1 MTRQEYLYRLAG
13 HRVLVLDGA
22 MGTMLQQA
30 CPDAGDFALYP
41 LVEDAALDAR
51 AVGCNELLCINRPD
65 LIYDIHMAYLQAGAD
80 IVETNTFC
88 ANAFSLAEYGLV
100 DHVYDL
106 NLAACEIAR
115 QAVETIEE
123 TEESRYAFVAGVMG
137 PTSRGLSFSS
147 SVEDPAFR
155 QSDFSQFKAMY
166 MEQAK
171 ALVEGGVDLIL
182 IETVFDTLA
191 AKAALAACRQV
202 FRELDKELPVMVS
215 VTFSDRSGRTLSGQD
230 LEAFVIS
237 LSHEKLFALGMNCS
251 TGAAEM
257 VPLIRRLGAC
267 SPFRVSAHPNA
278 GFPDREGRY
287 EQTPRQMGGA
297 LSSVLRDGALNIVG
311 GCCGTTP
318 AHIAEIASL
327 AKTARV
333 REVPRLPMALR
344 LSGLDS
350 LVASPGHRMLVIGER
365 TNVAGSKKFARL
377 ISQGKWDEALSVARL
392 QVEQGAQIIDVCMD
406 ASLIDAPQA
415 MVTFLRYVASDP
427 AVSRVPIMVDS
438 SDWAVVEAAL
448 GELQGRGIVNSISL
462 KEGPEKFLSR
472 ARQVAEAGCA
482 MVVMLFDESG
492 QADVLARK
500 IEVAKRSYELLTENG
515 IPASSVIMD
524 PNVLAI
530 ATGINEHDGY
540 ALDFIEAVRW
550 IKTNLPGVS
559 VSGGVSNL
567 SFSFRGNNRLREA
580 MHTVFLHHACKAGLD
595 MAIVNP
601 ATDCAY
607 EQIPAHA
614 LAVIEEALLLTG
626 GNGPAARE
634 ALIQLAVSDELSDV
648 ASSASPMADAW
659 RSLPVADRIV
669 EAVVRGDD
677 SYLQEDLDL
686 LLSETSTAGGSPVAI
701 VEGPLMSGMG
711 KVGGLFGEGKLF
723 LPQVV
728 RSART
733 MKHAVDIL
741 QPHISAYLQRQNQE
755 TGYQTAQKIGTIV
768 MATVKGDVHDIG
780 KNIVDLVLACNN
792 FDVVDLGVMVPPER
806 ILEAALEHDADIV
819 GLSGLITPS
828 LAEMAVV
835 CRMFQERGL
844 RVPVMVGGAT
854 TSELHTALK
863 LAPLYDG
870 PVLQTAD
877 ASAMASAAL
886 KIVSAE
892 PQRTIFLEQM
902 AMRYRQIVAEDAK
915 EDRTQDIVRYPR
927 SKILGRRL
935 SYEEAFARR
944 YIKEIPSVYPS
955 CFGIRV
961 FDDISFD
968 DLFPLVN
975 WDMLAVGWKVP
986 VHSSEAER
994 LIDDAK
1000 RLVEDIGCRKALA
1013 NGIRSVA
1020 GLFAAKS
1027 DGLAVTLALPST
1039 TKGDGSSCPFL
1050 KTDFIPIGELHFL
1063 RRQTVVDGRPSL
1075 SLADYIAPAGAQ
1087 GEYQDA
1093 AALFVVT
1100 SGLGLAPEVERLK
1113 AKNDGY
1119 RAILLQMV
1127 ADRLAEACAEVTNER
1142 ICRWWG
1148 LSGSGGGMVRPAP
1161 GYPTW
1166 PDHSEKA
1173 TIFRM
1178 LDATARIGVEL
1189 TDHFAMSPA
1198 ASVCGCV
1205 MAGGDLRYF
1214 SVGEVG
1220 EDQMK
1225 IYADRK
1231 NCMPENLATVIQ
1243 GME

>member
-1 MTRQEYLYRLAG
+1 MTRQEYINRLAA
-13 HRVLVLDGA
+13 HRILVLDGA
-22 MGTMLQQA
+22 MGTMIQQA
-30 CPDAGDFALYP
+30 KPAAEDFALYP
-41 LVEDAALDAR
+41 LVEDAALDAN
-51 AVGCNELLCINRPD
+51 AVGCNELLSINRPD
-65 LIYDIHMAYLQAGAD
+65 IIYDIHMAYLQAGAD
-80 IVETNTFC
+80 IIETNTFC
-88 ANAFSLAEYGLV
+88 ANEFSLAEYGLA

-115 QAVETIEE
+115 HAVETIE
-123 TEESRYAFVAGVMG
+123 TEDEARYAFVAGIMG
-137 PTSRGLSFSS
+137 PTGRGLSFSS
-147 SVEDPAFR
+147 SVEDPTYR
-155 QSDFSQFKAMY
+155 QSDFSRFKAMY
-166 MEQAK
+166 AQQAR

-182 IETVFDTLA
+182 IETVFDTLT

-202 FRELDKELPVMVS
+202 FKELDKELPIMVS

-237 LSHEKLFALGMNCS
+237 LSHEKLFSIGMNCS

-257 VPLIRRLGAC
+257 VPLIQRLGDC
-267 SPFRVSAHPNA
+267 SPFRTSAHPNA
-278 GFPDREGRY
+278 GFPDRDGRY
-287 EQTPRQMGGA
+287 GQTPRQMAEALRPVLLEGG
-297 LSSVLRDGALNIVG
+297 LNVVG

-327 AKTARV
+327 VKECPV
-333 REVPRLPMALR
+333 HKVPELPMALR
-344 LSGLDS
+344 LSGLDP
-350 LVASPGHRMLVIGER
+350 LEALPGHRMLVIGER

-377 ISQGKWDEALSVARL
+377 VSQGKWDEALSVARL

-406 ASLIDAPQA
+406 ASLIDASKS
-415 MVTFLRYVASDP
+415 MVTFLRYIASDP
-427 AVSRVPIMVDS
+427 SVSRVPVMVDS
-438 SDWAVVEAAL
+438 SDWTVVEAAL
-448 GELQGRGIVNSISL
+448 GEIQGRGIVNSISL
-462 KEGPEKFLSR
+462 KEGPEKFLAR
-472 ARQVAEAGCA
+472 AKRIAEAGCA

-500 IEVAKRSYELLTENG
+500 IEIARRSYDLLTEND
-515 IPASSVIMD
+515 IPSTSIIMD

-530 ATGINEHDGY
+530 ATGIDEHDGY
-540 ALDFIEAVRW
+540 ARDFIEAVRW

-580 MHTVFLHHACKAGLD
+580 MHTVFLYHACKAGLD

-601 ATDCAY
+601 ATDCSY

-634 ALIQLAVSDELSDV
+634 ALIQLAVSDELSGITSEAGQTIDV
-648 ASSASPMADAW
+648 W
-659 RSLPVADRIV
+659 RTLPVEDRLV
-669 EAVVRGDD
+669 EAIVRGDD
-677 SYLQEDLDL
+677 SCLQEDLSIL
-686 LLSETSTAGGSPVAI
+686 LPEVKAQGLSPVSI
-701 VEGPLMSGMG
+701 VEGSLMSGMG
-711 KVGGLFGEGKLF
+711 KVGALFGEGKLF

-741 QPHISAYLQRQNQE
+741 QPHIEDYLRQQNE
-755 TGYQTAQKIGTIV
+755 FLGDHIAKKIGTIV

-780 KNIVDLVLACNN
+780 KNIVDLVLTCNN
-792 FDVVDLGVMVPPER
+792 FEVIDLGVMVPPER
-806 ILEAALEHDADIV
+806 ILEAALEHKADIV

-844 RVPVMVGGAT
+844 HVPIMVGGAT

-863 LAPLYDG
+863 LVPLYDG

-886 KIVSAE
+886 KIVASDSV
-892 PQRTIFLEQM
+892 RTPFLEQM
-902 AMRYRQIVAEDAK
+902 ALRYQDLAAEDAK

-927 SKILGRRL
+927 RKVLGRKL
-935 SYEEAFARR
+935 SYEEALTRR
-944 YIKEIPSVYPS
+944 YRKEAHVVFPAG
-955 CFGIRV
+955 FGIRV
-961 FDDISFD
+961 FDDISLD
-968 DLFPLVN
+968 GLLPLVN

-994 LIDDAK
+994 LISDAQE
-1000 RLVEDIGCRKALA
+1000 LVGNPRYRDLFAG
-1013 NGIRSVA
+1013 GIRSVV
-1020 GLFAAKS
+1020 GLFAASS
-1027 DGLAVTLALPST
+1027 DGLAVTLALPT
-1039 TKGDGSSCPFL
+1039 DPACSSFDCGFTPV
-1050 KTDFIPIGELHFL
+1050 GALHFL
-1063 RRQTVVDGRPSL
+1063 RRQTVVEGRPSL
-1075 SLADYIAPAGAQ
+1075 SLADYVLEADSQ
-1087 GEYQDA
+1087 GRYQDA
-1093 AALFVVT
+1093 VALFVV
-1100 SGLGLAPEVERLK
+1100 SAGMGLSSEVERLK
-1113 AKNDGY
+1113 DAGDGY

-1127 ADRLAEACAEVTNER
+1127 ADRLAEACAEVTNQR
-1142 ICRWWG
+1142 IAAWWG
-1148 LSGSGGGMVRPAP
+1148 LEDHDIGTVRPAP

-1173 TIFRM
+1173 TIFRL
-1178 LDATARIGVEL
+1178 LDATARTGIEL
-1189 TDHFAMSPA
+1189 TDHYAMSPA

-1205 MAGGDLRYF
+1205 MAGKDLRYF

-1220 EDQMK
+1220 NDQMA
-1225 IYADRK
+1225 IYAGRK
-1231 NCMPENLATVIQ
+1231 GCSPDQLATVIQ

>member
-1 MTRQEYLYRLAG
+1 MTRQEYLYRQVG
-13 HRVLVLDGA
+13 RRVLVLDGA

-30 CPDAGDFALYP
+30 RPSSEDFALYP
-41 LVEDAALDAR
+41 LVEDVAEGAS
-51 AVGCNELLCINRPD
+51 AVGCNELLSINRPD
-65 LIYDIHMAYLQAGAD
+65 LIYDIHMAYLQSGAD
-80 IVETNTFC
+80 IIETNTFC
-88 ANAFSLAEYGLV
+88 ANAFSLAEYGLTDYV
-100 DHVYDL
+100 RDL

-123 TEESRYAFVAGVMG
+123 TDESRYAFVAGVMG

-155 QSDFSQFKAMY
+155 QSDFFQFKEMY
-166 MEQAK
+166 MEQAQ
-171 ALVEGGVDLIL
+171 ALVEGGSDLIL

-202 FRELDKELPVMVS
+202 FSDLGRELPVMVS

-237 LSHEKLFALGMNCS
+237 LSHEKLFSLGMNCS

-257 VPLIRRLGAC
+257 VPLINRLGAC

-287 EQTPRQMGGA
+287 EQTPRQMGEA
-297 LSSVLRDGALNIVG
+297 LSPLLRDGGVNIVG

-318 AHIAEIASL
+318 AHIAELARL

-333 REVPRLPMALR
+333 HETPRLPLALR
-344 LSGLDS
+344 LSGLDP
-350 LVASPGHRMLVIGER
+350 LEALPGHRMLVVGER

-377 ISQGKWDEALSVARL
+377 VSQGKWDEALSVARL

-406 ASLIDAPQA
+406 ASLIDAPKA
-415 MVTFLRYVASDP
+415 MTTFLRYIASDP
-427 AVSRVPIMVDS
+427 SVSRVPVMVDS
-438 SDWAVVEAAL
+438 SDWAVIEAAL
-448 GELQGRGIVNSISL
+448 GELQGRGIINSISL
-462 KEGPEKFLSR
+462 KEGPEKFLAR

-500 IEVAKRSYELLTENG
+500 IEVARRSYGLLTENG
-515 IPASSVIMD
+515 IPASSIIMD

-530 ATGINEHDGY
+530 ATGIDEHDGY

-550 IKTNLPGVS
+550 IKANLPGVS

-580 MHTVFLHHACKAGLD
+580 MHTVFLYHACKAGLD

-634 ALIQLAVSDELSDV
+634 ALIQLAVSDELADV
-648 ASSASPMADAW
+648 ASFTSPMTDAW
-659 RSLPVADRIV
+659 RSLPIAGRIV

-677 SYLQEDLDL
+677 SYLQEDLNL
-686 LLSETSTAGGSPVAI
+686 LLSETSTEGGSPVAI

-711 KVGGLFGEGKLF
+711 KVGELFGDGKLF

-741 QPHISAYLQRQNQE
+741 QPHITAYLQHQSDGQ
-755 TGYQTAQKIGTIV
+755 GYRTAKKVGTIV

-792 FDVVDLGVMVPPER
+792 FEVVDLGVMVPPER
-806 ILEAALEHDADIV
+806 ILEAALAHQADIV

-828 LAEMAVV
+828 LAEMATV
-835 CRMFQERGL
+835 CRMFQKKGL

-863 LAPLYDG
+863 LAPLYAG

-886 KIVSAE
+886 KIVSSE
-892 PQRTIFLEQM
+892 PQRTLFLEQI
-902 AMRYRQIVAEDAK
+902 ASRYRQMAVEDAK
-915 EDRTQDIVRYPR
+915 EERTQDIVRYPR
-927 SKILGRRL
+927 TKVLGRRL
-935 SYEEAFARR
+935 SYEEALARR
-944 YIKEIPSVYPS
+944 YVKEVPVAYPS
-955 CFGIRV
+955 FYGIQV
-961 FDDISFD
+961 FNDISFE

-975 WDMLAVGWKVP
+975 WDMIAVGWKVP
-986 VHSSEAER
+986 VHSAEADR
-994 LIDDAK
+994 LIADAK
-1000 RLVEDIGCRKALA
+1000 RLAEEPRYRTVLA

-1027 DGLAVTLALPST
+1027 DGLAVTLALPA
-1039 TKGDGSSCPFL
+1039 GDQASDSFSSVDTL
-1050 KTDFIPIGELHFL
+1050 AFIPVGDLHFL
-1063 RRQTVVDGRPSL
+1063 RRQTVVEGRPSL
-1075 SLADYIAPAGAQ
+1075 SLADYVAPADAQ
-1087 GEYQDA
+1087 GRYQDA

-1100 SGLGLAPEVERLK
+1100 AGMGLAPEVDRLK
-1113 AKNDGY
+1113 TEGDGY
-1119 RAILLQMV
+1119 QAVLLQMV
-1127 ADRLAEACAEVTNER
+1127 ADRLAEACAEVTNRR
-1142 ICRWWG
+1142 ILSWWG
-1148 LSGSGGGMVRPAP
+1148 LSDTGFGVVRPAP

-1173 TIFRM
+1173 SIFKI
-1178 LDATARIGVEL
+1178 LDATARTGIEL

-1205 MAGGDLRYF
+1205 LAGKDLRYF
-1214 SVGEVG
+1214 SVGEIG
-1220 EDQMK
+1220 ADQMN
-1225 IYADRK
+1225 IYAERK
-1231 NCMPENLATVIQ
+1231 NCAPGNLASVIQ